1 MTESH
6 DFPYYLFWFFKLTS
20 YWNVIQ
26 RLRSEFKSS
35 CCHTTID
42 MAIFGQQCTITGM
55 WLPDIAFHEQGHV
68 YCPELLSCAR
78 LDIEI
83 LFLRIVVIDKYLS
96 MMTLA
101 VFNFGNLTKTTLLPH
116 FFACKVLSL
125 RIDRSGSNLT
135 WWSHPSSMSKRSSSK
150 ESTDILEDLILD
162 IWIKAK
168 KPLLTLLSCY
178 RY

>member
-1 MTESH
+1 MIFLTI
-6 DFPYYLFWFFKLTS
+6 FLIFKLTS

-42 MAIFGQQCTITGM
+42 VAIFGQQCTITSM
-55 WLPDIAFHEQGHV
+55 WRPDFVFHEQGHV
-68 YCPELLSCAR
+68 YCPELLSCAL

-83 LFLRIVVIDKYLS
+83 LSLMILVIDKYLS
-96 MMTLA
+96 MMTGYFQFRQFDKNNSTA
-101 VFNFGNLTKTTLLPH
+101 AS

-168 KPLLTLLSCY
+168 KPLLTLLSCHHY
-178 RY
+178 